1 MSFKVFL
8 EFLHKTA
15 SVTAQVE
22 MTPYDISDAHRGYES
37 ARPSAISS
45 IPLLSAQSRSH
56 HLKKP
61 RGAPGVFL
69 KPIISFLWLLPFL
82 FLQ

>member
-37 ARPSAISS
+37 ARPSAIPSKS
-45 IPLLSAQSRSH
+45 PLSAQSRSH

-61 RGAPGVFL
+61 RGDPRGF
-69 KPIISFLWLLPFL
+69 S
-82 FLQ
+82 